1 MVTILAKEA
10 ISLSNEI
17 AKNTVTIDLDDVNEV
32 ISLLSK
38 LDENQKQIVLASMR
52 GAVLIADAEKK
63 GA

>member
-1 MVTILAKEA
+1 M
-10 ISLSNEI
+10 SNEI